1 MISTNSPL
9 EVLIAIAAFIVA
21 IGVLVAVH
29 EFGHYWVARRLG
41 IKVLRF
47 SIGFGKALWQRT
59 GSDKDKVEYVV
70 AAIPL
75 GGYVKLLDERE
86 GNVPEADLPRA
97 FNRQPVWKRIAVLL
111 AGPAFNLFFA
121 VFLYWILFT
130 AGVPALRPIIGEVAP
145 DSIAARAGLRY
156 EDQII
161 GVAGKPTETL
171 EQATLGI
178 LEDLTDDGTI
188 HMRVRGVDGGERDL
202 ALVTGDRSR
211 ELTQPEALLPG
222 LGFDLW
228 QPKVAAVI
236 ATVLPD
242 SAAAKAG
249 LQPGDQIVKLDEQP
263 IADFNQLVRQVK
275 PNPGRKITLEIRRG
289 EELITVPVTIGES
302 SAGAGGGVGINARRP
317 IGLIGVTPVNKPL
330 ETGRTAQDMFT
341 LQKYGVIGSV
351 GQAAA
356 KTWDTSI
363 FTLRIVGR
371 IVTGN
376 VSLKAISGPISIA
389 ETTGFA
395 ARQGWRIFL
404 STLALIS
411 ISLGVLNLL
420 PIPILDGGQIVY
432 QLAELVKGRPVSE
445 RAQLLG
451 QQIGIAMLI
460 LMMTLAFYNDIA
472 RHLN

>member
-47 SIGFGKALWQRT
+47 SIGFGKPLWRRT
-59 GSDKDKVEYVV
+59 GKDPDRVEYVI

-86 GNVPEADLPRA
+86 GNVPDAELPRA
-97 FNRQPVWKRIAVLL
+97 FTRQPVWKRIAVLL
-111 AGPAFNLFFA
+111 AGPMFNLIFA

-130 AGVPALRPIIGEVAP
+130 AGVPALRPIIGEVTP

-161 GVAGKPTETL
+161 AVAGKPTETL
-171 EQATLGI
+171 EAATLGI
-178 LEDLTDDGTI
+178 IEDLTDDGTI
-188 HMRVRGVDGGERDL
+188 EMRVRGVDGSERDL
-202 ALVTGDRSR
+202 ALIAGDRSR

-222 LGFDLW
+222 LGFDIW
-228 QPKVAAVI
+228 QPKVPAVV
-236 ATVLPD
+236 ATVMPD

-249 LQPGDQIVKLDEQP
+249 LQPGDKILAVDQQP
-263 IADFNQLVRQVK
+263 VADFNQLVRQVK
-275 PNPGRKITLEIRRG
+275 PNPGRSVTLEIERDG
-289 EELITVPVTIGES
+289 QAMSVPITIGETTS
-302 SAGAGGGVGINARRP
+302 GGRTV
-317 IGLIGVTPVNKPL
+317 GLIGVTPVNQPI
-330 ETGRTAQDMFT
+330 ETGRTPQDLFT
-341 LQKYGVIGSV
+341 LQKYGVLGSIS
-351 GQAAA
+351 QAAA
-356 KTWDTSI
+356 KTWDTSL

-411 ISLGVLNLL
+411 ISLGVLNLM

>member
-9 EVLIAIAAFIVA
+9 EVLIAVLAFIVA

-29 EFGHYWVARRLG
+29 EFGHYWVARKLG

-47 SIGFGKALWQRT
+47 SIGFGKPLWQRI
-59 GSDKDKVEYVV
+59 GKDKDRVEYVIS
-70 AAIPL
+70 AIPL

-86 GNVPEADLPRA
+86 GSVPDEDLPRA
-97 FNRQPVWKRIAVLL
+97 FTRQPVWKRIAVLL
-111 AGPAFNLFFA
+111 AGPVFNLIFA

-130 AGVPALRPIIGEVAP
+130 AGVPAPRSIVGEITP
-145 DSIAARAGLRY
+145 NSIAAQAGMRY
-156 EDQII
+156 EDHII
-161 GVAGKPTETL
+161 NVAGQPTDTWE
-171 EQATLGI
+171 EATLGI
-178 LEDLTDDGTI
+178 IEDLTDDGTI
-188 HMRVRGVDGGERDL
+188 HMRVRGVDGSERDL
-202 ALVTGDRSR
+202 TLIAGERSR
-211 ELTQPEALLPG
+211 ELTQPDALLPG
-222 LGFDLW
+222 LGFDIW
-228 QPKVAAVI
+228 QPKVPAVI
-236 ATVLPD
+236 ATVMPD
-242 SAAAKAG
+242 SAGAKAG
-249 LQPGDQIVKLDEQP
+249 LKPGDEIVQVDESP
-263 IADFNQLVRQVK
+263 IEDFNQLVTRIK
-275 PNPGRKITLEIRRG
+275 PNPGRDVTLQIRRDG
-289 EELITVPVTIGES
+289 QTIAVPLTIGES
-302 SAGAGGGVGINARRP
+302 EEGGKLIGRIGVG
-317 IGLIGVTPVNKPL
+317 PVNKPIP
-330 ETGRTAQDMFT
+330 TGRTYEDMVA
-341 LQKYGVIGSV
+341 LQKYGVIGSI

-356 KTWDTSI
+356 KTWDTSV

-432 QLAELVKGRPVSE
+432 QLAELVKGRPVSD
-445 RAQLLG
+445 RAQQVG
-451 QQIGIAMLI
+451 QLIGTAMLI

>member
-59 GSDKDKVEYVV
+59 GSDKDQVEYVV

-111 AGPAFNLFFA
+111 AGPLFNLIFA

-130 AGVPALRPIIGEVAP
+130 AGVPALRPLIGEVTP
-145 DSIAARAGLRY
+145 DSIAARAGMRY

-161 GVAGKPTETL
+161 AVSGKPTETL

-188 HMRVRGVDGGERDL
+188 NMRVRGVDGGERDL
-202 ALVTGDRSR
+202 SLVAGDRSR

-222 LGFDLW
+222 LGFDIW
-228 QPKVAAVI
+228 QPKVAAII
-236 ATVLPD
+236 ATILPD

-249 LQPGDQIVKLDEQP
+249 LKPGDEILKFDQLP
-263 IADFNQLVRQVK
+263 IADFNQLVGQVK
-275 PNPGRKITLEIRRG
+275 PNPGRKVTLEIRREG
-289 EELITVPVTIGES
+289 ELLTVPVTIGQ
-302 SAGAGGGVGINARRP
+302 SAGGTGMSARNS
-317 IGLIGVTPVNKPL
+317 GLIGITPVNKPIA
-330 ETGRTAQDMFT
+330 TGRTAEDLLT
-341 LQKYGVIGSV
+341 VQKYGVIGSI

-395 ARQGWRIFL
+395 VRQGWRIFL

>member
-47 SIGFGKALWQRT
+47 SIGFGKPLWQKVGR
-59 GSDKDKVEYVV
+59 DQDQVEYVI

-86 GNVPEADLPRA
+86 GNVPDADLPRA

-111 AGPAFNLFFA
+111 AGPAFNLIFA

-145 DSIAARAGLRY
+145 DSIAARAGLQY

-171 EQATLGI
+171 EAATLGI

-188 HMRVRGVDGGERDL
+188 HMRVRGVDGNERDL
-202 ALVTGDRSR
+202 ALIAGDRSR

-228 QPKVAAVI
+228 QPKVPAVV
-236 ATVLPD
+236 ATVMAD
-242 SAAAKAG
+242 SAAARAG
-249 LQPGDQIVKLDEQP
+249 LQPGDQIVKFDEQP
-263 IADFNQLVRQVK
+263 IADFNQLVGLVK
-275 PNPGRKITLEIRRG
+275 PNPGRQVTLEIRRNG
-289 EELITVPVTIGES
+289 ELQSLPVTIGEN
-302 SAGAGGGVGINARRP
+302 SAGGRTV
-317 IGLIGVTPVNKPL
+317 GLIGVTPVNQPI
-330 ETGRTAQDMFT
+330 ETGRTAQDLFT
-341 LQKYGVIGSV
+341 LQKYGVIGSI
-351 GQAAA
+351 GQAAV
-356 KTWDTSI
+356 KTWDTSV

>member
-1 MISTNSPL
+1 MISTDSPL
-9 EVLIAIAAFIVA
+9 EVLIAIVAFIVA

-29 EFGHYWVARRLG
+29 EFGHFWVARRLG
-41 IKVLRF
+41 IRVLRF
-47 SIGFGKALWQRT
+47 SLGFGRPLWQRMV
-59 GSDKDKVEYVV
+59 GGRDPVEFVV

-86 GNVPEADLPRA
+86 GTVAPDELSRA
-97 FNRQPVWKRIAVLL
+97 FNRQPIWKRIAVLL
-111 AGPAFNLFFA
+111 AGPAFNLVFA
-121 VFLYWILFT
+121 ILLYWVLFT
-130 AGVPALRPIIGEVAP
+130 AGVPALKPIVGDVAP
-145 DSIAARAGLRY
+145 DSIAARAGLEY

-161 GVAGKPTETL
+161 AVDGAKTETL
-171 EQATLGI
+171 EAATLGI

-188 HMRVRGVDGGERDL
+188 NLRVRGVDGGERDL

-211 ELTQPEALLPG
+211 SLTQPEALLPG
-222 LGFDLW
+222 LGFDIW
-228 QPKVAAVI
+228 RPRMAAIVGTI
-236 ATVLPD
+236 LD
-242 SAAAKAG
+242 GSAADRAG
-249 LQPGDQIVKLDEQP
+249 LKAGDQIVSFDGQP
-263 IADFNQLVRQVK
+263 IADFAQLVRLVE
-275 PNPGRKITLEIRRG
+275 PSMNRAVTLEVRRDG
-289 EELITVPVTIGES
+289 SLMQVPITIGADS
-302 SAGAGGGVGINARRP
+302 VGGRRVGR
-317 IGLIGVTPVNKPL
+317 IGVAPANKPL
-330 ETGRTAQDMFT
+330 ESGRTAQEMLT
-341 LQKYGVIGSV
+341 VQKYGPLAAV
-351 GQAAA
+351 GAATV

-371 IVTGN
+371 ILTGD

-395 ARQGWRIFL
+395 ARQGWRVFL
-404 STLALIS
+404 GTLALIS

-420 PIPILDGGQIVY
+420 PIPILDGGQVVY

-460 LMMTLAFYNDIA
+460 LMMTLAFYNDVA

>member
-1 MISTNSPL
+1 MIPTESPL
-9 EVLIAIAAFIVA
+9 DVLIAIAAFIVA
-21 IGVLVAVH
+21 IGILVSVH
-29 EFGHYWVARRLG
+29 EFGHFWVARRLG
-41 IKVLRF
+41 IRVLRF
-47 SIGFGKALWQRT
+47 SIGFGKPLWRRM
-59 GSDKDKVEYVV
+59 GADRVEYVV

-86 GNVPEADLPRA
+86 GAVPPHEAPQA

-111 AGPAFNLFFA
+111 AGPAFNLVFA
-121 VFLYWILFT
+121 IGLYWILFV
-130 AGVPALRPIIGEVAP
+130 AGVPALKPIVGEVEP
-145 DSIAARAGLRY
+145 QSIAARAGLRY

-161 GVAGKPTETL
+161 AVAGRETQTL
-171 EQATLGI
+171 EAATLGI
-178 LEDLTDDGTI
+178 IEDLTDDGTI

-202 ALVTGDRSR
+202 ALIAGDRSR
-211 ELTQPEALLPG
+211 ALTQPDALLPG
-222 LGFDLW
+222 LGFDIW
-228 QPKVAAVI
+228 RPRVAAIVG
-236 ATVLPD
+236 TVVD
-242 SAAAKAG
+242 GSAADKAG
-249 LQPGDQIVKLDEQP
+249 LQVGDEILKFEDQPVADFGQLVKLVE
-263 IADFNQLVRQVK
+263 
-275 PNPGRKITLEIRRG
+275 PNMNRSVTLTIRRAG
-289 EELITVPVTIGES
+289 STLSLPITIGEDTV
-302 SAGAGGGVGINARRP
+302 AGKSVGR
-317 IGLIGVTPVNKPL
+317 IGVAPQNKPID
-330 ETGRTAQDMFT
+330 TGRTAQDLLT
-341 LQKYGVIGSV
+341 LEKYGVAAAA
-351 GQAAA
+351 GQAAL
-356 KTWDTSI
+356 KTWDTSL

-371 IVTGN
+371 ILTGN

-420 PIPILDGGQIVY
+420 PIPILDGGQVVY

-460 LMMTLAFYNDIA
+460 LMMSLAFYNDIA

>member
-1 MISTNSPL
+1 MIPTETPL
-9 EVLIAIAAFIVA
+9 DILIAAAAFIVA

-29 EFGHYWVARRLG
+29 EFGHFWVARRLG
-41 IKVLRF
+41 IRVLRF
-47 SIGFGKALWQRT
+47 SIGFGKPLWRRV
-59 GSDKDKVEYVV
+59 GADGVEYVV

-86 GNVPEADLPRA
+86 GNVPDHEAPRA
-97 FNRQPVWKRIAVLL
+97 FNRQPVWKRVAVLL
-111 AGPAFNLFFA
+111 AGPAFNLVFA
-121 VFLYWILFT
+121 VFLYWILFV
-130 AGVPALRPIIGEVAP
+130 AGQPALKPIVGDVAP
-145 DSIAARAGLRY
+145 ESIASRAGLRF

-161 GVAGKPTETL
+161 AVGGKETATL
-171 EQATLGI
+171 EAATLGI
-178 LEDLTDDGTI
+178 IEDLTDDGAI
-188 HMRVRGVDGGERDL
+188 RMRVRGVDGGERDL
-202 ALVTGDRSR
+202 NLDAGDRSR
-211 ELTQPEALLPG
+211 ALTQPEALLPG
-222 LGFDLW
+222 LGFEIW
-228 QPKVAAVI
+228 RPREVAAVGKVV
-236 ATVLPD
+236 AGG
-242 SAAAKAG
+242 AAARAGVKAG
-249 LQPGDQIVKLDEQP
+249 DEIVGVDGRAVTDFQDFVDRIESQPGKT
-263 IADFNQLVRQVK
+263 VRLALRRD
-275 PNPGRKITLEIRRG
+275 GAEIS
-289 EELITVPVTIGES
+289 LPVTIATETAAGRQIGRVGVYS
-302 SAGAGGGVGINARRP
+302 SGRVI
-317 IGLIGVTPVNKPL
+317 
-330 ETGRTAQDMFT
+330 ETGRVRQDMLT
-341 LQKYGVIGSV
+341 VEKYDAVAAV
-351 GQAAA
+351 GQAAQ

-371 IVTGN
+371 ILTGD

-420 PIPILDGGQIVY
+420 PIPILDGGQVVY

-460 LMMTLAFYNDIA
+460 LMMSLAFYNDIA